1 MFKEVY
7 GERVCRSVKFMKMNI
22 FQMIYDLRNIKVYN
36 LNLTCLSN
44 EKNDF
49 WEKKLDFLC

>member
-1 MFKEVY
+1 MFNKVY

-44 EKNDF
+44 EKNYF
-49 WEKKLDFLC
+49 WGKN